1 MDTKKNAR
9 KMLPILV
16 GALFTSLATAPVLAQ
31 SAPTTQQLMRMIEA
45 QQKQL
50 DNLKSALNRAQT
62 QAQAAATKA
71 DSAAKSAASIPGLP
85 KNVTIGGGIEVEMTS
100 TESFAHADT
109 SDITLAKVETFI
121 DAQPFE
127 FLSTHVQLIYE
138 DDGTDTISLDEAF
151 ATLGNSEKY
160 PAYLQAGRWA
170 IPFGGFDTAMSTDPL
185 SKSLGETAESA
196 VLVGLTQNGF
206 TVEGYGYN
214 GDTQQTGEGD
224 NIDQWGLSAS
234 YEAELTSATFNIGG
248 GYISNIADSGGLTE
262 GLGDNATALNNYI
275 AGWEIH
281 GTANYGAF
289 TVYAGYMSANESF
302 ESGEL
307 AFNGQGAKPA
317 AWNLEAAFVSDIMGK
332 ETTLAATIQGT
343 KEAFALSYPET
354 RVGGAVTVQ
363 VMDSA
368 SVTAEYI
375 HDEDYG
381 TSQGGTGNSGHT
393 ATLKV
398 AAEF

>member
-1 MDTKKNAR
+1 
-9 KMLPILV
+9 MLALSV
-16 GALFTSLATAPVLAQ
+16 VSCHSWVNGAVL
-31 SAPTTQQLMRMIEA
+31 
-45 QQKQL
+45 
-50 DNLKSALNRAQT
+50 
-62 QAQAAATKA
+62 
-71 DSAAKSAASIPGLP
+71 PGH
-85 KNVTIGGGIEVEMTS
+85 
-100 TESFAHADT
+100 SF
-109 SDITLAKVETFI
+109 
-121 DAQPFE
+121 
-127 FLSTHVQLIYE
+127 
-138 DDGTDTISLDEAF
+138 DEAF
-151 ATLGNSEKY
+151 ATLGNPEKY

-234 YEAELTSATFNIGG
+234 YEAELTGATVNIGG

-262 GLGDNATALNNYI
+262 GLGDNATTLNNYI

-281 GTANYGAF
+281 GTVNYGAF

-317 AWNLEAAFVSDIMGK
+317 AWNLEAAYVSEIMGK

-343 KEAFALSYPET
+343 EEAFALSYPET
-354 RVGGAVTVQ
+354 RIGGAVTIQ
-363 VMDSA
+363 LMDNA